1 MAIGEISLRS
11 FFAAAAVAAGLVP
24 AVSCVNETYDLNNGI
39 DMTVGIDGNI
49 SLPVGSTADIPV
61 CDFLDIDK
69 ESVLKA
75 DPVTGDY
82 SVSIASDAPISENI
96 TIGRINIGPED
107 LMSDGGVEMDMN
119 VYMRLKN
126 ILGQSTP
133 DDLDVSS
140 MQLTDVKAFEEQEIT
155 VPVDMD
161 EDLGQLADVVKAIG
175 TVRIDAPSSLVFSIS
190 EGAVT
195 FNSGF
200 SIDFPECMEIS
211 LDKGETKA
219 EVIDGHTI
227 RFLEDFT
234 IAKAKDV
241 TLPMYINA
249 IDVKKLQQMTGGSQ
263 GLVDGRLFVDQDIA
277 LRELYFDVKVSDFG
291 KVLGDMPQAV
301 MINIDMDVLSVEV
314 VSATGVIDPDIELE
328 NQRFE
333 VGQLPDFLSGEETV
347 LDLYNPVVVLDV
359 ENTSPFQALVS
370 AQLCGLDAAGSVIS
384 GPIEL
389 GSGDR
394 SSQDAILIGSGRTMI
409 YISARGADISGA
421 GSQPQGY
428 NPPLDIIVENLPELL
443 RSVPSSLELS
453 GIRLVI
459 PHEGNQA
466 EGYADSDYVEI
477 EYPEGDGSIVY
488 DFSIG
493 YQINLPLSF
502 GEDFRISY
510 PFDIAGIGGSLEN
523 SGDAEGTTDGKR
535 WDMEIRNLEID
546 FTFVNAIPLD
556 MAIAAVPID
565 AEGNEIPESP
575 EFAVSIASADGT
587 PAAAKAGN
595 IGSESA
601 SRLKITGHAD
611 KASVNRLDG
620 FRLEVSAATPSGFAG
635 VCLNAGQ
642 YVRIE
647 DMSASIEGSGS
658 IDLGKVELAPTE

>member
-1 MAIGEISLRS
+1 MAIGDISLRS
-11 FFAAAAVAAGLVP
+11 ICAAAGVAAGLVS
-24 AVSCVNETYDLNNGI
+24 AVSCVNEAYDLNNGI

-61 CDFLDIDK
+61 SDFLDIDK

-82 SVSIASDAPISENI
+82 SVSIASDAPISETV
-96 TIGRINIGPED
+96 TIERINIGPED
-107 LMSDGGVEMDMN
+107 LMSDGGVQMDMN

-140 MQLTDVKAFEEQEIT
+140 MQLTDVKAFEQQEIT

-175 TVRIDAPSSLVFSIS
+175 VVRLDAPSSLVFTIS

-195 FNSGF
+195 FNKGF
-200 SIDFPECMEIS
+200 DIAFPECMEIS
-211 LDKGETKA
+211 LDKGETMA
-219 EVIDGHTI
+219 EITDGHTI
-227 RFLEDFT
+227 HFLEDFT
-234 IAKAKDV
+234 ITKANDV
-241 TLPMYINA
+241 TLPLHINT
-249 IDVKKLQQMTGGSQ
+249 IDVRKLHEMTGGSQ

-277 LRELYFDVKVSDFG
+277 LRELYFDAKASDFG
-291 KVLGDMPQAV
+291 KVLGDMPKAV
-301 MINIDMDVLSVEV
+301 MINIDMDVLSVDV
-314 VSATGVIDPDIELE
+314 LSATGVIDPDIELE
-328 NQRFE
+328 DQRFE
-333 VGQLPDFLSGEETV
+333 VGQLPDFLSGEGTV

-359 ENTSPFQALVS
+359 ENTSPFSALVT
-370 AQLCGLDAAGSVIS
+370 AQLRGLDAAGTVVS
-384 GPIEL
+384 GPVEI
-389 GSGDR
+389 GSGDM
-394 SSQDAILIGSGRTMI
+394 SSQDAILVSPGKTMI

-443 RSVPSSLELS
+443 RTVPSSLEIS
-453 GIRLVI
+453 GIRLAI
-459 PHEGNQA
+459 PHEGNQTD
-466 EGYADSDYVEI
+466 GYADSDYVEI
-477 EYPEGDGSIVY
+477 EYPEGDGTIVY

-493 YQINLPLSF
+493 YQISLPLAF

-510 PFDIAGIGGSLEN
+510 PFDIAGISGSLGN
-523 SGDAEGTTDGKR
+523 SGDSEGASEGKQ
-535 WDMEIRNLEID
+535 WDMEIRDLEID

-556 MAIAAVPID
+556 MALTAVPID
-565 AEGNEIPESP
+565 ADGNEIPESP
-575 EFAVSIASADGT
+575 EFAISIASEDGT
-587 PAAAKAGN
+587 SAAAKAGN

-620 FRLEVSAATPSGFAG
+620 FRLEISAATPSGFAG

-642 YVRIE
+642 YIRIE

-658 IDLGKVELAPTE
+658 IDLGKIEIAPKE